1 MPYNGEDGI
10 NDLRARVPKRRGQVA
25 LGAAG
30 TATITFN
37 PPIEMTW
44 APSREPFM
52 QLTPRIGSSDN
63 PVICNVVDGTFTTNA
78 QGAFTGVTI
87 KGGRMAAAL
96 PTLTL
101 LSGALTLITQVV
113 TGVNAIVT
121 ALTGFKLIDPTLVS
135 GVKIDWQAS

>member
-10 NDLRARVPKRRGQVA
+10 NDLRARVPKRRGQVS

-30 TATITFN
+30 TATITFT

-96 PTLTL
+96 PTLTP
-101 LSGALTLITQVV
+101 LSGALTLITQVI

-121 ALTGFKLIDPTLVS
+121 ALTGFKLIDPALVS

>member
-10 NDLRARVPKRRGQVA
+10 NDLRARAPKRRGQVT
-25 LGAAG
+25 LNAAG
-30 TATITFN
+30 TATIEFN
-37 PPIEMTW
+37 PPIENTW
-44 APSREPFM
+44 APSRQPFM
-52 QLTPRIGSSDN
+52 QLTPRVGANDA
-63 PVICNVVDGTFTTNA
+63 PVICNLVDGSFTTNA

-87 KGGRMAAAL
+87 KGGRMAVAL
-96 PTLTL
+96 PTLTP

-121 ALTGFKLIDPTLVS
+121 ALTGFKLIDPALVS